1 MVIVRQKSNNSMDFD
16 YVISEATVREK
27 VQLTAGHDFWHT
39 APIPRLSVPSI
50 KFSDGPNGVRGSK
63 FFDSVPGVCIPCGS
77 GLGATWNKTLLKAL
91 GVLLSQE
98 CKVKGAH
105 AWLDPTVNMHRS
117 PLNGRGFE
125 SFSEDPFLSG
135 ILAAK
140 IIEGVQSG
148 GSAAVL
154 KHFVAN
160 DQETEKRSVDVVI
173 SDRALRE
180 IYLLPFQLALRYG
193 KPDAVMSSYNKVQGM
208 HCSESK
214 NLLRD
219 ILRTDWGFDGLIM
232 SDWFGTYSTDAA
244 FAAGLDLEMPGPSL
258 HRSTAALLALSS
270 GKLQMKDVDAAASNV
285 LRFVQ
290 KLSRQEVASVE
301 RTRNLPEDM
310 SLNRQLATESIV
322 LLKNDSG
329 ILPLRPDCGSLALI
343 GPNVKN
349 AAACGGGSASLNPY
363 YTTSAF
369 EGIVSQIVPG
379 TEVKYEAGVYSHFLL
394 PVLNKNNVVN
404 EDGLPGVTIEFF
416 HESYSN
422 RDRVSFDKTT
432 LPEAAY
438 QLMDY
443 KQAQND
449 ETFYISMRG
458 MFIPECSGTYEFGLA
473 SFGVSDLYI
482 NGELIIDNSTTQE
495 AGGMFFGNGSTESRA
510 TFEME
515 QGKEYLFRMEAGSA
529 STSKLSGG
537 MIDLPGGAC
546 RLGACLRLNPEE
558 GIRRAVGVAK
568 SCKNVIV
575 VAGLNGD
582 YEKEGRDR
590 TDMDMPAGYDALIS
604 AVLAVQPSTIVVA
617 QAGTPISMPWRSE
630 AQSLIHTWY
639 GGNES
644 GNALA
649 DIIFG
654 KANPSGKL
662 PMTFPDRLG
671 NTASFLTFGSDNG
684 KARYDEG
691 IFVGYRYHDAVGRG
705 VAFPFGHGLS
715 YTKFTLRDLKVSSE
729 RIEVVVENTGNR
741 AGSETLQL
749 YISRDRKTSVFKRP
763 VKELKGF
770 EKVTLEAKQVMSVT
784 IPIDKYSTAVWDE
797 KRDTWAC
804 EKGQY
809 TASVFG
815 GEQCL
820 KGTFELARTAYWNGL

>member
-1 MVIVRQKSNNSMDFD
+1 MVLVRQNQNQMDID
-16 YVISEATVREK
+16 QVISEASVKEK
-27 VQLTAGHDFWHT
+27 LALAAGQGFWHT
-39 APIPRLSVPSI
+39 TPLPRFSVPSI
-50 KFSDGPNGVRGSK
+50 KCSDGPNGVRGSK
-63 FFDSVPGVCIPCGS
+63 FFDSVPGLCIPCGS
-77 GLGATWNKTLLKAL
+77 GLGATWNKSLLRSA
-91 GVLLSQE
+91 GVLLSHE

-105 AWLDPTVNMHRS
+105 AWLGPTVNMHRS

-135 ILAAK
+135 MLAAR

-148 GSAAVL
+148 ESAAVL

-180 IYLLPFQLALRYG
+180 IYLLPFQLALKYG
-193 KPDAVMSSYNKVQGM
+193 KPEAVMSSYNKVQGV

-219 ILRTDWGFDGLIM
+219 ILRTEWGFDGLIM

-258 HRSTAALLALSS
+258 HRSTTAQLALAI
-270 GKLQMKDVDAAASNV
+270 GKLQVKDIDAAASNV

-290 KLSRQEVASVE
+290 KLSKQEVASQE
-301 RTRNLPEDM
+301 GTRNFPEDRVV
-310 SLNRQLATESIV
+310 NRQLATESIV

-329 ILPLRPDCGSLALI
+329 TLPLSPDCGSLALI

-349 AAACGGGSASLNPY
+349 AAACGGGSASLHPY
-363 YTTSAF
+363 YTTSAY
-369 EGIVSQIVPG
+369 EGILSQVAPG
-379 TEVKYEAGVYSHFLL
+379 TEVKYEAGVYNHLLL
-394 PVLNKNNVVN
+394 PVLNKSNAVN
-404 EDGLPGVTIEFF
+404 EDGLPGATIEFF
-416 HESYSN
+416 HEPYSSP
-422 RDRVSFDKTT
+422 DRIAFDKTT
-432 LPEAAY
+432 VTETAY

-443 KQAQND
+443 KHAQNG

-458 MFIPECSGTYEFGLA
+458 SFIPECSGTYEFGLA

-482 NGELIIDNSTTQE
+482 DGKLVIDNSTTQE
-495 AGGMFFGNGSTESRA
+495 AGGTFFGNGSKEVRA
-510 TFEME
+510 TFDME
-515 QGKEYLFRMEAGSA
+515 QGRAYAFRMEAGNA
-529 STSKLSGG
+529 STSKLMGG
-537 MIDLPGGAC
+537 LVDLPGGAC
-546 RLGACLRLNPEE
+546 RLGACLKLDPEE
-558 GIRRAVGVAK
+558 GIRRAVEAAR
-568 SCKNVIV
+568 SCKNVVV

-590 TDMDMPAGYDALIS
+590 TTMDMPEGYDALIS
-604 AVLAVQPSTIVVA
+604 AVLAVQPSAIIVT

-630 AQSLIHTWY
+630 AQSMIHSWY

-662 PMTFPDRLG
+662 PMTFPDRLE
-671 NTASFLTFGSDNG
+671 NTPSFLTFGSDNG

-715 YTKFTLRDLKVSSE
+715 YTTFTLRDLKVSSE
-729 RIEVVVENTGNR
+729 QIEVVIENTGSR
-741 AGSETLQL
+741 AGSEVLRL
-749 YISRDRKTSVFKRP
+749 YISANRETSVFKRP

-770 EKVTLEAKQVMSVT
+770 EKVTLEPQHIMTVT
-784 IPIDKYSTAVWDE
+784 IPIDKYSTSVWDE
-797 KRDTWAC
+797 KRYAWAC
-804 EKGQY
+804 EEGQY
-809 TASVFG
+809 NALVFG
-815 GEQCL
+815 GDQCL
-820 KGTFELARTAYWNGL
+820 KGMFEIAKTTYWNGL

>member
-1 MVIVRQKSNNSMDFD
+1 MVLVRQIPNISMDID
-16 YVISEATVREK
+16 QVISEASVKEK
-27 VQLTAGHDFWHT
+27 LSLTAGHNFWHT
-39 APIPRLSVPSI
+39 APLPRFSVPSI
-50 KFSDGPNGVRGSK
+50 KCSDGPNGVRGSK

-77 GLGATWNKTLLKAL
+77 GLGATWNKSLLQAA

-105 AWLDPTVNMHRS
+105 AWLGPTVNMHRS
-117 PLNGRGFE
+117 ALNGRGFE

-135 ILAAK
+135 MLAAR

-180 IYLLPFQLALRYG
+180 IYLLPFQLALKYG
-193 KPDAVMSSYNKVQGM
+193 KPDAVMSSYNKVQGV

-219 ILRTDWGFDGLIM
+219 ILRTEWGFDGLIM

-270 GKLQMKDVDAAASNV
+270 GKLQMEDVDAAASNV

-290 KLSRQEVASVE
+290 KVSKQEVASE
-301 RTRNLPEDM
+301 EGTRNLPEDRI
-310 SLNRQLATESIV
+310 LNRQLATESIV
-322 LLKNDSG
+322 LLKNDNG
-329 ILPLRPDCGSLALI
+329 NLPLNPDCGSLALI

-369 EGIVSQIVPG
+369 EGITSQIAPG
-379 TEVKYEAGVYSHFLL
+379 TEVKYEAGVYSHLLL
-394 PVLNKNNVVN
+394 PVLNKNNVIN
-404 EDGLPGVTIEFF
+404 EDGLPGTTIEFF
-416 HESYSN
+416 HEPYAN
-422 RDRVSFDKTT
+422 KDRTPFDKTT
-432 LPEAAY
+432 LSEAAY

-443 KQAQND
+443 KHAQND
-449 ETFYISMRG
+449 EAFYISMRG
-458 MFIPECSGTYEFGLA
+458 TFLPECTGTYEFGLA

-482 NGELIIDNSTTQE
+482 DGKLVIDNSKTQV
-495 AGGMFFGNGSTESRA
+495 AGGMFFGSGSKETRA

-515 QGKEYLFRMEAGSA
+515 QGKKYNFRMEAGSA
-529 STSKLSGG
+529 STSKLLGG

-546 RLGACLRLNPEE
+546 RLGACLKLDPEE
-558 GIRRAVGVAK
+558 GIRRAVEVAK

-575 VAGLNGD
+575 VVGLNGD

-590 TDMDMPAGYDALIS
+590 TTMDMPAGYDALIS
-604 AVLAVQPSTIVVA
+604 AILAVQPSAIIVT
-617 QAGTPISMPWRSE
+617 QSGTPISMPWRSS
-630 AQSLIHTWY
+630 AKSMIHTWY

-662 PMTFPDRLG
+662 PMTFPDRLED
-671 NTASFLTFGSDNG
+671 TASFLTFGSDNG
-684 KARYDEG
+684 QARYDEG
-691 IFVGYRYHDAVGRG
+691 IFVGYRYHDAVGRE

-715 YTKFTLRDLKVSSE
+715 YTQFAVRDIVVSSKQ
-729 RIEVVVENTGNR
+729 IEIVIENTGSR
-741 AGSETLQL
+741 AGSEVVQL
-749 YISRDRKTSVFKRP
+749 YISADRGTSVFKRP

-770 EKVTLEAKQVMSVT
+770 EKVGLEPKEKVTVT

-797 KRDTWAC
+797 KRNAWSC
-804 EKGQY
+804 EKGRY
-809 TASVFG
+809 TALVFA

-820 KGTFELARTAYWNGL
+820 KGSFELDRTVYWNGL